1 MVKVMNTTGYVSG
14 GSGLNLPGDPNLS
27 LDFTPAQVKE
37 RDSIPPTNLTASLNE
52 RQAKISSR
60 KDMAVPSNAKRPQ
73 NNSAMTELKYRRIAD
88 LNQKLRDDYDRP
100 RCKTSDACNK
110 YLISPSSLIIPFRSP
125 LILEHS
131 LYCLK
136 AADRV

>member
-1 MVKVMNTTGYVSG
+1 VAAY
-14 GSGLNLPGDPNLS
+14 GLNLPGDPKLS
-27 LDFTPAQVKE
+27 LDFNSAHFGQVKE
-37 RDSIPPTNLTASLNE
+37 RDSIPHTNLTASVNE
-52 RQAKISSR
+52 RQAEISSR

-110 YLISPSSLIIPFRSP
+110 YLISPSSLMIPFLPP
-125 LILEHS
+125 LILEHA
-131 LYCLK
+131 LCCLK
-136 AADRV
+136 VAYMV